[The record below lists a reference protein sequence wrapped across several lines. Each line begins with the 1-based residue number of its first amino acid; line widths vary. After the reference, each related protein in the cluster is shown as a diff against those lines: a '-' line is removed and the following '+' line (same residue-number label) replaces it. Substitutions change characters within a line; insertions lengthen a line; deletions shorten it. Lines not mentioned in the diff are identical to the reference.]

1 MTKHNQESWEMFETG
16 LEDADAVTPDTEML
30 LLLLTLITPVP
41 RCASSE
47 SSLIISQKSPGP
59 GRLKR
64 EDTG

>member
-16 LEDADAVTPDTEML
+16 LEDAVTPDTEML

-47 SSLIISQKSPGP
+47 SSLIISQQSPGP